1 MTPLQAVVLGL
12 LQGIFEW
19 LPVSSEAVL
28 TLTMT
33 HIFGSG
39 VVTSLNSAIW
49 LHTGT
54 MAAALLYFRKD
65 IGEMSRK
72 SVENIDT
79 PRKIFEDPI
88 IRFIFL
94 STLFTGLV
102 GGSIYIVGKE
112 SFSGNPEIFSGVT
125 AIALILTGV
134 SRYFNTS
141 SNREETEIGDKDSVF
156 SGLLQGLSI
165 IPGVSRSGSTVFAL
179 LVRGFDGDSAFRL
192 SFLMSI
198 PAVIAANIGLNL
210 FSGFTV
216 TPELLLASL
225 TAFISGYATIGTVL
239 KIADRTAVS
248 LICFVLA
255 GISLMPL
262 IL

>member
-33 HIFGSG
+33 QIFGTD

-54 MAAALLYFRKD
+54 MAAALLYFRSD
-65 IGEMSRK
+65 IMEMTGK
-72 SVENIDT
+72 SMENIRE
-79 PRKIFEDPI
+79 PGKILEDSLT
-88 IRFIFL
+88 RFIIL
-94 STLFTGLV
+94 STVFTGV
-102 GGSIYIVGKE
+102 IGGSIYLVGKE
-112 SFSGNPEIFSGVT
+112 SFAGNPELFSGVT
-125 AIALILTGV
+125 AAALILTGI
-134 SRYFNTS
+134 SRHLDS
-141 SNREETEIGDKDSVF
+141 SGDREEKDTGDLDSVF
-156 SGLLQGLSI
+156 SGILQGFSI
-165 IPGVSRSGSTVFAL
+165 IPGISRSGSTVFAL
-179 LVRGFDGDSAFRL
+179 LIRGFNGESAFRL

-216 TPELLLASL
+216 TPGLLIASL
-225 TAFISGYATIGTVL
+225 TAFVSGYATIGTVL
-239 KIADRTAVS
+239 KLADRTAVS

-255 GISLMPL
+255 GISLIPL
-262 IL
+262 VL